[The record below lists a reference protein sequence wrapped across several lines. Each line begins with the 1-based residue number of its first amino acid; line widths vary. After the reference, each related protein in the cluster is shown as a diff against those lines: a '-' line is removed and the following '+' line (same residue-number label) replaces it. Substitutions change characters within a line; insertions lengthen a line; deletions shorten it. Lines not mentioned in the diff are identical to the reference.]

1 METLALILAGGR
13 GTRLDILSEKRSKPS
28 VPFAGKYRIIDF
40 TLSNCCN
47 SQIYDIAILTQY
59 LPMSLNEHIGVGKP
73 WDLDRRDS
81 GVTLLQP
88 HNYWYEGTADAV
100 LKNIAFIKRRNPKYV
115 LILSGDHIYKMD
127 YRKIIKQHVEK
138 KADLTIACKIVPLEE
153 ASRFGI
159 METDKDLRIT
169 KFSEKPRQPKSNLAS
184 MGIYIFDTNVLLEA
198 LTSIVEKELDFGSHI
213 IPRLIG
219 IKNVYAFEYSDYWK
233 DVGTYESYLETSLE
247 LASPNAKEILDMYDP
262 SWKVYTKSEELPAV
276 KFGVKSKVSQSLISN
291 GCVIDGEVYNSILS
305 PGVTIKEGA
314 IVRNSVLLNGTVIEE
329 NAILDNC
336 ILDKNCIVGKNTK
349 IGVGDN
355 YVPNEENPKVL
366 SCGINVCGKGT
377 IIPSDYI
384 IERNCRIFPSAHP
397 INLSNKH
404 IKSGTTLR

>member
-127 YRKIIKQHVEK
+127 YRKIIKQHIEK
-138 KADLTIACKIVPLEE
+138 NADLTIACKIVPLEE

-159 METDKDLRIT
+159 METDKNLKIK
-169 KFSEKPRQPKSNLAS
+169 KFSEKPKEPKSNLAS
-184 MGIYIFDTNVLLEA
+184 MGIYVFNTDVLLEA

-213 IPRLIG
+213 IPRLIY
-219 IKNVYAFEYSDYWK
+219 IKKVFAFEYSDYWK

-262 SWKVYTKSEELPAV
+262 NWKVYTKSEELPAV
-276 KFGVKSKVSQSLISN
+276 KFGLKSKVSQSLISN
-291 GCVIDGEVYNSILS
+291 GCVIDGEVFNSILS

-336 ILDKNCIVGKNTK
+336 ILDKNCVVGKNTK

-377 IIPSDYI
+377 KIPNDYI

-397 INLSNKH
+397 INITAKH